1 MATASSHADVIIV
14 GAGLSG
20 IGAAAHLQDR
30 CPGKTFLILE
40 ARDVLG
46 GTWDLFRYP
55 GVRSDSD
62 MYTLGY
68 AFKPWTDPKA
78 IADGPAILA
87 YIAETARERG
97 LDQGIHFGHRVVA
110 ARWSSAEGLWTVE
123 AEHQGERRVFTCR
136 VLDFC
141 SGYYAYD
148 EGHRP
153 RWPGEADFQ
162 GVFVHP
168 QAWPDDL
175 DYRGRRVV
183 VIGSGATAVTL
194 VPAMARTAAHV
205 TMLQRS
211 PTYVF
216 SRPGEDGIAN
226 VLRRWLPPM
235 VAYQLVRAKN
245 IGIGALFF
253 TLSRRRP
260 DGVRRWLIGEVA
272 KALGPGV
279 DVQKHFA
286 PRYNPW
292 DQRLC
297 LVPDGDLFEALKA
310 GTASVVTDEIDAFT
324 ADGIRL
330 VSGEHLEADVVV
342 TATGLR
348 MKVFDG
354 VDLSV
359 DGKAIDLPRHLVYK
373 GMMLDGVPNLMLTFG
388 YTNAS
393 WTLKADLTSAFLCRV
408 LAHMDRAGLPVATPR
423 IDGPVDVQPLFE
435 FTSGY
440 VQRAVAGLPRQGRRK
455 PWRLYQNYVLDWL
468 MLRRGRLDDG
478 TLRFTRPEAVVSR

>member
-1 MATASSHADVIIV
+1 MAATAPVRHADVIIV

-20 IGAAAHLQDR
+20 IGAAAHLQDH
-30 CPGKTFLILE
+30 CPGKTFLLFE

-78 IADGPAILA
+78 IADGPSILA
-87 YIAETARERG
+87 YVAETARERG
-97 LDQGIHFGHRVVA
+97 IDSLIRFGHRVVA
-110 ARWSSAEGLWTVE
+110 ARWSTARGLWSVDVE
-123 AEHQGERRVFTCR
+123 HRGERQTFTCG

-141 SGYYAYD
+141 SGYYRYD
-148 EGHRP
+148 AGFRP
-153 RWPGEADFQ
+153 RWPGEADYR
-162 GVFVHP
+162 GTVVHP
-168 QAWPDDL
+168 QAWPADL
-175 DYRGRRVV
+175 DYRGKRVV

-194 VPAMARTAAHV
+194 VPAMARTAGHV

-211 PTYVF
+211 PSYVF
-216 SRPGEDGIAN
+216 SVPGQDRIAN
-226 VLRRWLPPM
+226 GLRRWLPPM
-235 VAYQLVRAKN
+235 AAYQLVRAKN
-245 IGIGALFF
+245 ILIGALFF

-260 DGVRRWLIGEVA
+260 EGVRRWLIDQVA

-279 DVQKHFA
+279 DVAKHFT

-297 LVPDGDLFEALKA
+297 LVPDGDLLEALKS
-310 GTASVVTDEIDAFT
+310 GSASVATDEIDTFT

-330 VSGEHLEADVVV
+330 VSGAHLQADIVV
-342 TATGLR
+342 TATGLQ

-359 DGKAIDLPRHLVYK
+359 DGKPLDLSRHFVYK

-393 WTLKADLTSAFLCRV
+393 WTLKADLTSAFLCR
-408 LAHMDRAGLPVATPR
+408 LLRYMDRHGTPVATPR
-423 IDGPVDVQPLFE
+423 SDGGVDPQPLFE

-440 VQRAVAGLPRQGRRK
+440 VQRAAAGLPRQGARK
-455 PWRLYQNYVLDWL
+455 PWRLYQNYLLDRL
-468 MLRRGRLDDG
+468 MLRHGRVDDG
-478 TLRFTRPEAVVSR
+478 TLRFTKPG